1 MASTSS
7 DGPAAYAEQ
16 VRTALQERGW
26 ELDTTHV
33 SDDVYLLGGPHQQH
47 DEIAVVIISAGTNA
61 ELSDEHL
68 RLATQA
74 RAKYNADTA
83 MVHCRGSVP
92 NSVRRQ
98 AENSEI
104 KVLDDRPVVGTEKS
118 NQKSSAD
125 QANKADGGKGSTRS
139 RRAILSLMLLAGIG
153 GGGWLFL
160 DDNETH
166 TSSPSTTANTQQDT
180 STDESGNE
188 DETTETGATES
199 DMSWIEWV
207 PAVESRSESI
217 IRIDAPEALN
227 TFPGRFV
234 AELDLNTR
242 DMRQMGLNGVDTVDD
257 YIIFVSDGYPRV
269 GIVTGTFT
277 TSTITENLE
286 FNTSPKKYHSYDIY
300 ALDQSEIA
308 VTDGEV
314 ITANDAQ
321 SVIDAR
327 DESIETA
334 SDLGGNFSPVVE
346 RVSPNPIA
354 GVIAPKEEFETINDL
369 ATQPELVGVSGSESE
384 LKSANVRILL
394 LFDSVE
400 TAEEVRETDD
410 QVLTELSKGQ
420 DGGVDTSEI
429 VQTGRFIVISLQ
441 TNGPGELV

>member
-1 MASTSS
+1 MATMSS
-7 DGPAAYAEQ
+7 DGPAAYIEQ

-47 DEIAVVIISAGTNA
+47 NKIAVVIISAGINT
-61 ELSDEHL
+61 ELNDEHL

-83 MVHCRGSVP
+83 MVNCRGSIP

-98 AENSEI
+98 AKNSEI
-104 KVLDDRPVVGTEKS
+104 KVLDDISVVGTEES
-118 NQKSSAD
+118 NHKLSAA
-125 QANKADGGKGSTRS
+125 QATKADGRKGSTRS
-139 RRAILSLMLLAGIG
+139 RRAILSLLLLAGIG
-153 GGGWLFL
+153 GSGWLFW
-160 DDNETH
+160 DNNETR
-166 TSSPSTTANTQQDT
+166 TSSPSTTANAQQDT
-180 STDESGNE
+180 DTDESGDE
-188 DETTETGATES
+188 DETTETGDTES

-207 PAVESRSESI
+207 PAVKSRSESL

-227 TFPGRFV
+227 TFPRRFV
-234 AELDLNTR
+234 AELDLNNR

-257 YIIFVSDGYPRV
+257 YLISVSDDYPRV
-269 GIVTGTFT
+269 QIVTGTFT
-277 TSTITENLE
+277 TSTITDNLE
-286 FNTSPKKYHSYDIY
+286 FNTSPDDYKSYDIY

-314 ITANDAQ
+314 ISANDVR

-327 DESIETA
+327 DESIETP
-334 SDLGGNFSPVVE
+334 SDIGGNFAPVVE

-354 GVIAPKEEFETINDL
+354 GVIAPKEEFEAINDL

-384 LKSANVRILL
+384 LKSANVRIHL

-420 DGGVDTSEI
+420 DGEVDTSQI